1 VADKLAAAYE
11 SALASTLLRDWARAD
26 ASLGKA
32 LGLVQGSPRSDSRA
46 ERAVLLLAVESQLAR
61 GDPARAEATLKP
73 YAGEGSRPVALLA
86 GRIALAPA
94 MGDTLAKQRADE
106 LQTWVAGH
114 PQDAEA
120 WSMLGQLWG
129 RLGQKL
135 RALRADAE
143 SRYALGDL
151 GGAIDRLH
159 AGQRMARSGAGTDF
173 IEASVIDA
181 RLRDIEGQRKQIL
194 ADEKRTGARD

>member
-1 VADKLAAAYE
+1 VTLLAAR
-11 SALASTLLRDWARAD
+11 L
-26 ASLGKA
+26 
-32 LGLVQGSPRSDSRA
+32 
-46 ERAVLLLAVESQLAR
+46 
-61 GDPARAEATLKP
+61 
-73 YAGEGSRPVALLA
+73 
-86 GRIALAPA
+86 ALAPA
-94 MGDTLAKQRADE
+94 LSDTLAKQRADE

-114 PQDAEA
+114 PHDAEA
-120 WSMLGQLWG
+120 WSVLGQLWS

-151 GGAIDRLH
+151 GGAVDRLH
-159 AGQRMARSGAGTDF
+159 AGQRMARSGGAGTDF